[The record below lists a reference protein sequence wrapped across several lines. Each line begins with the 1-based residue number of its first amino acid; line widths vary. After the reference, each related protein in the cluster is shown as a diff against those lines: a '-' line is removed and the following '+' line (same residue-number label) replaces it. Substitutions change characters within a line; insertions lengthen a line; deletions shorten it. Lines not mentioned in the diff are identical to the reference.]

1 MDNVLFVFFFFAHF
15 TLFARSL
22 KNRLSRFVAR
32 HKSLLNALLHQ
43 NPTLL
48 DKSLSAMVHNPR
60 CRQHLDFENKRA
72 FFRSVPLRVLVPFL
86 VSLWV
91 P

>member
-1 MDNVLFVFFFFAHF
+1 M
-15 TLFARSL
+15 
-22 KNRLSRFVAR
+22 AR

-60 CRQHLDFENKRA
+60 CRRHLDFENKRA
-72 FFRSVPLRVLVPFL
+72 FFRSVLLSLRLAPPFFAPLLGCYA
-86 VSLWV
+86 
-91 P
+91 